1 MLMGAAFLSQGAAV
15 SGLLRAD
22 EDLNLGVNGFL
33 KYEIQGQTIYLTT
46 THISILIIMGMILVF
61 AIIANRAIK
70 KADPTKEPGTFMNI
84 VELLVESIDKL
95 TVPNMGAKYGPRFS
109 NYIGAL
115 FMFIFCSN
123 ISGLLGLRPPTADYS
138 VTLALA
144 LMTFVIIH
152 FNGFKHQKLKHVT
165 DLFHPLL
172 LTPINIIGEFAVP
185 VSMSLRLFG
194 NIMSGTVMMT
204 LVYGLI
210 PKVLTLVWPS
220 VLHAYFDL
228 FSGAIQSYVFCML
241 TMVFTKNAIAEED

>member
-22 EDLNLGVNGFL
+22 EELNLGVDGYL
-33 KYEIQGQTIYLTT
+33 KYQIQGQTVYLTT
-46 THISILIIMGMILVF
+46 THISILIVMGIILIF
-61 AIIANRAIK
+61 AIIANRAIR
-70 KADPTKEPGTFMNI
+70 KADPTKAPGTFMNI
-84 VELLVESIDKL
+84 VELLVDTIDKL
-95 TVPNMGAKYGPRFS
+95 TVSNMGAKYGPRFS

-115 FMFIFCSN
+115 FMFILCSN

-138 VTLALA
+138 VTFAMA
-144 LMTFVIIH
+144 LMTFCIIH
-152 FNGFKHQKLKHVT
+152 FNGFKHQGIKHVT

-194 NIMSGTVMMT
+194 NVMSGTVMMA

-210 PKVLTLVWPS
+210 PRVLTLVWPS
-220 VLHAYFDL
+220 VLHAYFDV